1 MKGKCSQSGC
11 SAQVHAKG
19 LCKTHYGRKWRGHPP
34 DGNGRRR
41 SECPVHDTVEE
52 RRVSAERGLAEARTV
67 YGVAVGLEAR
77 TKWRGRIRE
86 LELVLQRLEPA
97 EIAAG

>member
-34 DGNGRRR
+34 DGRKRPEYPRN
-41 SECPVHDTVEE
+41 DTAEE
-52 RRVSAERGLAEARTV
+52 RRALAEQGLVEARAV
-67 YGVAVGLEAR
+67 YSVAVGLEAR
-77 TKWRGRIRE
+77 TKWRKRIQE
-86 LELVLQRLEPA
+86 LEIALQRLEPA